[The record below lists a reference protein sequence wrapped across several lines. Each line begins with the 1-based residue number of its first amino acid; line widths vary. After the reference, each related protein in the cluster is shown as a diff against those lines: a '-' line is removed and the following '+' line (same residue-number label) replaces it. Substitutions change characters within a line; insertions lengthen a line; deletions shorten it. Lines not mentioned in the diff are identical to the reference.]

1 MATDKITI
9 ASADARFDTSR
20 NTLVRLPVVE
30 VSLLVLDEVAQRCKR
45 LLVAPGVAA
54 GPLEYEVDDRRYT
67 EKAEENL
74 HWHLHCSKAVVAER
88 TAGLMHDT
96 GVPPQLVTTHCR
108 QLQPVVGRVTPMSKK
123 RSRALKNAWTDRVGS
138 WDDQV
143 ESSQAFSKVRDA
155 LLEVAQPRAEDEAV
169 DLGAGTGFVT
179 IPLAERARSVIA
191 VDLVQGMLDVARQ
204 EAEGRGLTNV
214 TTITEDLSKVDLDP
228 ASVDLVISS
237 YALHHLTDG
246 DKIALVERARAWLRP
261 GGRIVI
267 ADMMFGRG
275 ASAADRR
282 IILDKVRRLARKG
295 PGGLWRIAKN
305 AVRLGLR
312 RGTDLPVPPDF
323 WIKALTDAGF
333 SDVNY
338 TSVVSEA
345 GIVSGRVTDR

>member
-1 MATDKITI
+1 
-9 ASADARFDTSR
+9 
-20 NTLVRLPVVE
+20 
-30 VSLLVLDEVAQRCKR
+30 
-45 LLVAPGVAA
+45 
-54 GPLEYEVDDRRYT
+54 
-67 EKAEENL
+67 
-74 HWHLHCSKAVVAER
+74 
-88 TAGLMHDT
+88 
-96 GVPPQLVTTHCR
+96 
-108 QLQPVVGRVTPMSKK
+108 MSKK

-155 LLEVAQPRAEDEAV
+155 LLEAAQPRAEDEAV

-246 DKIALVERARAWLRP
+246 DKIALVERARTWLRP

-305 AVRLGLR
+305 AVRFGLR

-345 GIVSGRVTDR
+345 GIVSARVTDR